1 VGTSAE
7 PIARLGSFAAG
18 GGGGPGVTARRR
30 LRDGW
35 RPCLAVF
42 LVARVALSLTSVV
55 AIGLMEPRA
64 PVDVPGRPGPVAT
77 SGWHNAI
84 DGTERQDAVWY
95 LALADEGW
103 SPDDASAAFFP
114 LYPMAIRVV
123 SWVLPG
129 DDVLAGLLV
138 SNAAFLG
145 ALLVL
150 FAFTAER
157 FGERIARRAIVVA
170 AAFPT
175 AFFFL
180 APYSESLFLLL
191 SVLTFREA
199 RHQRWGRVALFG
211 ALAAL
216 TRSVG
221 VLLLPAML
229 VEAIAGRSERRPLGR
244 RLAGAAAIALG
255 PLLWL
260 GWWGIVHGRW
270 LAPFEAQASWQRS
283 PDWPWVTIADAIAA
297 AWRFQSYWLLD
308 AAIVGLAVGGLA
320 LASSK
325 LRLSEASYGWL
336 SVLLPLA
343 DPFPPRPLLSAPRF
357 MAVVFPALW
366 GLAGVGAGRRLPW
379 PLVIGVLTGGWA
391 LCAALFVNW
400 LHLF

>member
-1 VGTSAE
+1 VGASAE
-7 PIARLGSFAAG
+7 PIARLGSIAAG
-18 GGGGPGVTARRR
+18 GGGEPRVTARRR

-35 RPCLAVF
+35 GPCLVVF
-42 LVARVALSLTSVV
+42 LVARLALSLVSVV
-55 AIGLMEPRA
+55 AVGLIEPLP
-64 PVDVPGRPGPVAT
+64 PVDVPGRPGPAAT

-95 LALADEGW
+95 LALAEGGW

-114 LYPMAIRVV
+114 LYPLTIRVV

-129 DDVLAGLLV
+129 NDLIAGLVV
-138 SNAAFLG
+138 SNLAFLG
-145 ALLVL
+145 ALLAL
-150 FAFTAER
+150 FALTAEA
-157 FGERIARRAIVVA
+157 FGERIARRTIVVA

-199 RHQRWGRVALFG
+199 RHHRWDRVALFG
-211 ALAAL
+211 GLAAL

-221 VLLLPAML
+221 ILLLPAML
-229 VEAIAGRSERRPLGR
+229 VEAIAGRSERRPLAP
-244 RLAGAAAIALG
+244 RLAGAAAVAIG
-255 PLLWL
+255 PLVWF

-270 LAPFEAQASWQRS
+270 LAPFQAQASWQRS
-283 PDWPWVTIADAIAA
+283 PTWPWASIADAIAA

-308 AAIVGLAVGGLA
+308 AAIVGLAIGGLA
-320 LASSK
+320 LASAK

-343 DPFPPRPLLSAPRF
+343 DPFPSRPLLSAPRF

-379 PLVIGVLTGGWA
+379 PLVIAVLAAGWA

-400 LHLF
+400 LHVF